1 MDWPWMDLAEEAA
14 LGRVVDQHYVEDGG
28 VAHLVQGVSVKGA
41 LLPV

>member
-14 LGRVVDQHYVEDGG
+14 LGRVVDHHYVDGG